1 MIFSA
6 KEHFQ
11 MAQIAV
17 KRLLSHTFTKGLEMV
32 TVGHRWSQ
40 LVTKGLPASF

>member
-6 KEHFQ
+6 NKHLQ

-17 KRLLSHTFTKGLEMV
+17 KILQSHTFSTDLWMV
-32 TVGHRWSQ
+32 TAGHRWSQ